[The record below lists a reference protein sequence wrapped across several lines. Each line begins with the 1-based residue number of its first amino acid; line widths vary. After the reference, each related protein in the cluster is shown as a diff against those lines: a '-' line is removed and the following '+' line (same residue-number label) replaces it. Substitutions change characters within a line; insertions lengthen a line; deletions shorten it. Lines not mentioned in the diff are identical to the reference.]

1 MFCVLEVERFRA
13 GVDAVGGEDAGAPVP
28 LAIVDC

>member
-13 GVDAVGGEDAGAPVP
+13 GVDTGGEDAAPLP
-28 LAIVDC
+28 LAIVDF